1 MEGTGG
7 AKEGARRGR
16 SQPTPTPPPSL
27 LPSHGDLKPSNILLK
42 AAAGDARGFVVKLA
56 DFGLSRLIDVSVQTH
71 VSTQTYGTVGYQPPE
86 VGMEGVWGWRAGV
99 SAGARRPAPLL
110 SCLQVLAT
118 GHLSPAADT
127 YAFALIAAEL
137 ATGEKPF
144 LGLAIGKRGEERGRG
159 AVRAFVRLAP
169 TPSPPPLFLIRS
181 NRVQR
186 HLSGL
191 PPRPAALAPARLCRP
206 RPPLLGGR
214 PGRPPLHGGRPGG
227 VAGPATGR
235 ARGARGG
242 PWRRRRLTGAPVF
255 WGPPHAP
262 PPFLYDA
269 GGA

>member
-1 MEGTGG
+1 VEGTGG
-7 AKEGARRGR
+7 AKEGARRGH

-86 VGMEGVWGWRAGV
+86 VGMERVWGWRAGV

-169 TPSPPPLFLIRS
+169 TTSPPPFS
-181 NRVQR
+181 P
-186 HLSGL
+186 SGQIVYSVIYAGSRPDL
-191 PPRPAALAPARLCRP
+191 PPWLPPAYAALVRRCWAADPADRPSMADVLVEVQAQLRAALAERA
-206 RPPLLGGR
+206 
-214 PGRPPLHGGRPGG
+214 
-227 VAGPATGR
+227 AG
-235 ARGARGG
+235 RGG
-242 PWRRRRLTGAPVF
+242 
-255 WGPPHAP
+255 
-262 PPFLYDA
+262 
-269 GGA
+269 GGG